1 MHIEY
6 FKCNL
11 IFICIV
17 IILGYIRN
25 NLFIHKN
32 IFIFHVDYEF
42 HLICGMFPSSLD
54 VSVTP
59 LLTHNTGFVVLC
71 HLSNQ
76 HICLSEHGSGVALN
90 RTPKDPGLPGI
101 HRCSWDAKGT
111 LRFGL

>member
-17 IILGYIRN
+17 TILGHIRIY
-25 NLFIHKN
+25 LFITN
-32 IFIFHVDYEF
+32 IFIFNVNYES

-54 VSVTP
+54 VRVTP
-59 LLTHNTGFVVLC
+59 LLTHRTGFVVLC

-76 HICLSEHGSGVALN
+76 HIRSSKHGSGVALK
-90 RTPKDPGLPGI
+90 RTPKGP
-101 HRCSWDAKGT
+101 
-111 LRFGL
+111 

>member
-1 MHIEY
+1 MHNEY

-17 IILGYIRN
+17 TILGHIRN

-32 IFIFHVDYEF
+32 TFIFNVDYKS
-42 HLICGMFPSSLD
+42 HLICGMIPSSLD

-76 HICLSEHGSGVALN
+76 HICLSEHGSGVVSK
-90 RTPKDPGLPGI
+90 RTPKDPRLSGI
-101 HRCSWDAKGT
+101 HRYSWDAKGT
-111 LRFGL
+111 LKFGL